1 MDHMTLQWNNLGG
14 TELERDKQLQSDWDR
29 LNATRGNLPFM
40 SAGAIALALRVF
52 GSGSE
57 RLLVGRGSTEVEAM
71 FLLKRA
77 KAMQWET
84 FQPSQLPLGA
94 WVADARHD
102 LHGLALELV
111 RGQLGSSLGLSVTQ
125 IDPLVAERKPDTDR
139 VRHSD
144 YIDTGWVALD
154 EFPDFDS
161 YWAARGKNLRQNM
174 RKQRNKLAAEG
185 VALAM
190 KVFREPGD
198 MALAIKE
205 YGDLES
211 SGWKAAS
218 GTSIHPDNAQGRF
231 YRALLE
237 EAARQGEAAVYKYL
251 FDDKVV
257 AVNLCLQRGET
268 LIVLKTTYDESIKQ
282 FSPAFLLRE
291 NELQEIYREGKV
303 KRIEYFGR
311 MMDWHTKLT
320 DNKRTVYH
328 LTVYRWPLLM
338 RLAEMRRNQLVN
350 SQTESSTD
358 ESTKAEP

>member
-1 MDHMTLQWNNLGG
+1 MTLQWNNLAR
-14 TELERDKQLQSDWDR
+14 TELEQDKQLQSHWDR
-29 LNATRGNLPFM
+29 LNATRGDLPFM
-40 SAGAIALALRVF
+40 SARAITLALRIF
-52 GSGSE
+52 GSGTE
-57 RLLVGRGSTEVEAM
+57 RLLVGRGSSDVEAM
-71 FLLKRA
+71 FLLKRT

-102 LHGLALELV
+102 VQALALELV
-111 RGQLGSSLGLSVTQ
+111 RGPLGSSLGLSVTQ

-190 KVFREPGD
+190 KVFREPDD

-211 SGWKAAS
+211 AGWKAAS

-231 YRALLE
+231 YLALLE
-237 EAARQGEAAVYKYL
+237 EAARHGEAAVYKYF

-257 AVNLCLQRGET
+257 AVNLCLQRGDT

-291 NELQEIYREGKV
+291 NELQEIYRDGKI

-320 DNKRTVYH
+320 DKTRTVYH
-328 LTVYRWPLLM
+328 MTVYRWPLLL
-338 RLAEMRRNQLVN
+338 RLAEMRRHQLAAR
-350 SQTESSTD
+350 QTAAAAD
-358 ESTKAEP
+358 EPTKTTP